1 MKNKFLLYQLP
12 IISICIALIMYLYT
26 FDKEDL
32 NPGNPTPTEF
42 IQKKEDRRIILADKN
57 LMKLLRIN
65 KNDQLTY
72 FNLQRYMSPHFAK
85 AGKAAPK
92 SS

>member
-32 NPGNPTPTEF
+32 NPGHPTPTEF
-42 IQKKEDRRIILADKN
+42 IQKKKDRKIYKEHRKN
-57 LMKLLRIN
+57 
-65 KNDQLTY
+65 
-72 FNLQRYMSPHFAK
+72 
-85 AGKAAPK
+85 
-92 SS
+92 